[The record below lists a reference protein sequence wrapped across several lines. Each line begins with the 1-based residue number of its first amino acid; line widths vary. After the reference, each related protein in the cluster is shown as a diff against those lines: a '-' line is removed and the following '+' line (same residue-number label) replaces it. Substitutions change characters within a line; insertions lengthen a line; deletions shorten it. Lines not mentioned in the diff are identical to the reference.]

1 MNDDRAE
8 MLRQFAESGAY
19 GEAGGLAVTQL
30 ADALL
35 EANGKIRDL
44 EESLR
49 VSQHEA
55 LDARRYSDHYQTLC
69 DLRDA
74 ILERVFAL
82 CADAE
87 TAGHT
92 RVTIES
98 VRNTINGDD
107 R

>member
-1 MNDDRAE
+1 MTDDRAE
-8 MLRQFAESGAY
+8 MLRQFAQSDAY

-44 EESLR
+44 EEALR
-49 VSQHEA
+49 AAQREE
-55 LDARRYSDHYQTLC
+55 LDARRYSEHYRTLC

-82 CADAE
+82 CADEEA
-87 TAGHT
+87 AGHT

-107 R
+107 